1 MSSIFTHA
9 AAGGALAAIAE
20 AHPSAATVGVAAVC
34 AMLPDV
40 DGIGYLLGIP
50 YGAVFGHR
58 GLLHSLCFALLVA
71 AAVTLLFFRR
81 RAPLLHLLLFFVA
94 AASHGVL
101 DAMTDGGLGI
111 AFFSPFDTTRYFL
124 PFRPI
129 LVPPLGIR
137 AFFTRYGL
145 AVMKSEI
152 QWVWLPL
159 ALAVLAARG
168 IRWGARR

>member
-9 AAGGALAAIAE
+9 AAGAALAAMAE
-20 AHPSAATVGVAAVC
+20 AKPSAATAGVAALC
-34 AMLPDV
+34 AMLPDL
-40 DGIGYLLGIP
+40 DGIGYLLGIR
-50 YGAVFGHR
+50 YGAIFGHR
-58 GLLHSLCFALLVA
+58 GFLHSLSFALLVA
-71 AAVTLLFFRR
+71 AAVTFLFFRHRDPLLHFLLFF
-81 RAPLLHLLLFFVA
+81 A
-94 AASHGVL
+94 ATASHGVL

-111 AFFSPFDTTRYFL
+111 AFFSPFDTTRYFF

-159 ALAVLAARG
+159 ALAVLAVRG
-168 IRWGARR
+168 VRWGARR